1 MNNLLDD
8 LEYDTFLV
16 NETDVNQ
23 RLDKFLSLQYV
34 NLSRSYIQTLITET
48 YVFVNDKNEKSS
60 YKVELN
66 DKITIFFTVS
76 LLSNQ
81 FHHTYPHYQGK
92 ILLFLSL

>member
-48 YVFVNDKNEKSS
+48 YVFVNDKNEKAS
-60 YKVELN
+60 YKVELD
-66 DKITIFFTVS
+66 DKITIFFKKDKDLDVQPEN
-76 LLSNQ
+76 L
-81 FHHTYPHYQGK
+81 P
-92 ILLFLSL
+92 